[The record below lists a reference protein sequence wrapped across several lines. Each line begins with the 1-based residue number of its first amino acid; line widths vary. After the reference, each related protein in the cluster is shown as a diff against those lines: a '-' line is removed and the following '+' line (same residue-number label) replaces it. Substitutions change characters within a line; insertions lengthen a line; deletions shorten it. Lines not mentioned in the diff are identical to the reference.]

1 MIGLV
6 LVVALVGVGLVALL
20 GNARASARESGTL
33 ECNGSADYCDRRL
46 DQVVLPGSHNA
57 MSAASDPGWLFAEN
71 LTGIP
76 TQLEYGIR
84 ALLVKSHYGTP
95 TGVDI
100 GGAELVVTDTAAEA
114 DNDQQDEVAELSAA
128 AVARAQQL
136 EASVPTPAAPSEIYL
151 CHVYCSLGATK
162 LSDTLLHLR
171 RFLDRNPGE
180 VVMLFIGDY
189 VSPEDTATAF
199 EQAKLLDR
207 VWTYDTTKP
216 PPTLR
221 EMVEARRTLLVLAEH
236 KGGTPAWYTKGYG
249 IFQDT
254 PYTFA
259 TPQQFSCAKNRG
271 PADAPLFELN
281 HFITNSEPPSVTE
294 ARTVNAYDVLMP
306 RAEQCMQERG
316 LLPNIIAVDFYDQ
329 GDLLKVVEDLNERG
343 PERARPE
350 RARAVRRDDDQ
361 RGVSRARPRPGGR
374 PAPRRPHAPGRRSLA
389 RGRAPRARR
398 RRVSP
403 APRRCPAPPA

>member
-6 LVVALVGVGLVALL
+6 LVVAIVGVGLVALL
-20 GNARASARESGTL
+20 GNARASARESDTL

-46 DQVVLPGSHNA
+46 DQVVLPGSHNS

-162 LSDTLLHLR
+162 FSDTLLHLR

-207 VWTYDTTKP
+207 LWTYDTTKP

-236 KGGTPAWYTKGYG
+236 NGGTPAWYTKGYG

-259 TPQQFSCAKNRG
+259 DAPAVQLRQEPRSGRCAALRAQPLHHQQRAALGHRG
-271 PADAPLFELN
+271 AHRERLRRADAPG
-281 HFITNSEPPSVTE
+281 
-294 ARTVNAYDVLMP
+294 
-306 RAEQCMQERG
+306 RAVHAGAGAAPQHHRRR
-316 LLPNIIAVDFYDQ
+316 LLRPGRPAE
-329 GDLLKVVEDLNERG
+329 GRRG
-343 PERARPE
+343 PERAGPERERPE
-350 RARAVRRDDDQ
+350 RA
-361 RGVSRARPRPGGR
+361 
-374 PAPRRPHAPGRRSLA
+374 
-389 RGRAPRARR
+389 
-398 RRVSP
+398 
-403 APRRCPAPPA
+403 